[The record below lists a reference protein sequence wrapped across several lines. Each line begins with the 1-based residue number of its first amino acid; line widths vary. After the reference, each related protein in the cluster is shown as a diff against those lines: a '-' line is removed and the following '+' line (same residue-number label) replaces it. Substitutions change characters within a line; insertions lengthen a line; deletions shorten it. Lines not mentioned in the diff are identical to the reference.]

1 MLHLNQITS
10 AQRRALEEYA
20 QLRINIE
27 ELRER
32 LGSVL
37 DFSFSPDE
45 RRLSTYHGLPK
56 PAIRIELAHIR
67 SAMDKHLREDIS
79 TKELSDW
86 AAMLLMNDA
95 YDWEGPDEEQIAEWL
110 NEIALLTLKPKAE

>member
-1 MLHLNQITS
+1 LNQITT

-20 QLRINIE
+20 QLTISIE
-27 ELRER
+27 ELGER
-32 LGSVL
+32 VRGVL

-45 RRLSTYHGLPK
+45 RRLSTHYGVPN

-79 TKELSDW
+79 TQELSDW

-95 YDWEGPDEEQIAEWL
+95 YDWQGPDEEQISEWL
-110 NEIALLTLKPKAE
+110 NEIVLLTLKPKAE